1 MTHRGFGFY
10 SDLITLS
17 KTLFWFQKMSDCNHE
32 AITNTN
38 SKQVGFIND
47 KRLLNSDNTNTPQ
60 KRVSIVRNSGNRY
73 LILNQSDGLRPVW
86 IAGGLG
92 EAMAAAYENGA

>member
-1 MTHRGFGFY
+1 
-10 SDLITLS
+10 
-17 KTLFWFQKMSDCNHE
+17 MSDSNPE

-38 SKQVGFIND
+38 SKRVGFIKD
-47 KRLLNSDNTNTPQ
+47 KGLLNVDNTNTPR
-60 KRVSIVRNSGNRY
+60 KRVAIVKNSGDRY

-92 EAMAAAYENGA
+92 AAMDAAYGD

>member
-1 MTHRGFGFY
+1 
-10 SDLITLS
+10 
-17 KTLFWFQKMSDCNHE
+17 MSNSNHE

-38 SKQVGFIND
+38 SK
-47 KRLLNSDNTNTPQ
+47 
-60 KRVSIVRNSGNRY
+60 RVSIIKDSGDRY

-92 EAMAAAYENGA
+92 AAMDAAYGD

>member
-1 MTHRGFGFY
+1 M
-10 SDLITLS
+10 LNN
-17 KTLFWFQKMSDCNHE
+17 NHE

-38 SKQVGFIND
+38 SKQVGFIKD
-47 KRLLNSDNTNTPQ
+47 KVLLNVDNTNTPQ
-60 KRVSIVRNSGNRY
+60 KRVAIVKNSGGRY

-92 EAMAAAYENGA
+92 AAMDAAYKD

>member
-1 MTHRGFGFY
+1 
-10 SDLITLS
+10 
-17 KTLFWFQKMSDCNHE
+17 MSDCNHE

-47 KRLLNSDNTNTPQ
+47 KESLNINNTNTPQ
-60 KRVSIVRNSGNRY
+60 KRVSIVKNSGNRY

-86 IAGGLG
+86 IAGDLG
-92 EAMAAAYENGA
+92 EAMAAAYRTKG

>member
-1 MTHRGFGFY
+1 
-10 SDLITLS
+10 
-17 KTLFWFQKMSDCNHE
+17 MSNNNHE

-38 SKQVGFIND
+38 SKQVGFIKD
-47 KRLLNSDNTNTPQ
+47 KGLLNVDNTNTPQ
-60 KRVSIVRNSGNRY
+60 KRVSIVKNSGNRY

-92 EAMAAAYENGA
+92 DAMAAAYENGGR

>member
-1 MTHRGFGFY
+1 
-10 SDLITLS
+10 
-17 KTLFWFQKMSDCNHE
+17 MSNSNPE

-38 SKQVGFIND
+38 SKQVGFITD
-47 KRLLNSDNTNTPQ
+47 KGLLNVDNTNTPQ
-60 KRVSIVRNSGNRY
+60 KRVSIVKNSGGRY

-92 EAMAAAYENGA
+92 DAMAAAYENGGR

>member
-1 MTHRGFGFY
+1 
-10 SDLITLS
+10 
-17 KTLFWFQKMSDCNHE
+17 MSDSNPE

-38 SKQVGFIND
+38 SKQVGFIKD
-47 KRLLNSDNTNTPQ
+47 KGLLNGDNTNTPR
-60 KRVSIVRNSGNRY
+60 KRVSIVKNSGDRY

-92 EAMAAAYENGA
+92 AAMDAAYGD

>member
-1 MTHRGFGFY
+1 MT
-10 SDLITLS
+10 SS
-17 KTLFWFQKMSDCNHE
+17 NHE

-47 KRLLNSDNTNTPQ
+47 KRLLNVDNRNTPQ
-60 KRVSIVRNSGNRY
+60 KRVSIVKNSGGRY

-86 IAGGLG
+86 IAGDLG
-92 EAMAAAYENGA
+92 DAMAVAYENGGRASYHQPLARSGD

>member
-1 MTHRGFGFY
+1 
-10 SDLITLS
+10 
-17 KTLFWFQKMSDCNHE
+17 MSDSNLE

-38 SKQVGFIND
+38 SKQVGFIKDNG
-47 KRLLNSDNTNTPQ
+47 LLNVDNINTPR
-60 KRVSIVRNSGNRY
+60 KRVSIVKNSGDRY

-92 EAMAAAYENGA
+92 AAMDAAYGD

>member
-1 MTHRGFGFY
+1 
-10 SDLITLS
+10 
-17 KTLFWFQKMSDCNHE
+17 MSNSNHE

-38 SKQVGFIND
+38 SKQVGFVND
-47 KRLLNSDNTNTPQ
+47 KELLSVRNTNTSQ
-60 KRVSIVRNSGNRY
+60 KRVAIVKDSVGRY

-92 EAMAAAYENGA
+92 AAMDAAYGD

>member
-1 MTHRGFGFY
+1 
-10 SDLITLS
+10 
-17 KTLFWFQKMSDCNHE
+17 MSNSNHE

-38 SKQVGFIND
+38 SKQVGFITY
-47 KRLLNSDNTNTPQ
+47 KELLNVDNTNTPQ
-60 KRVSIVRNSGNRY
+60 KRVSIVKNSGDRY

-92 EAMAAAYENGA
+92 AAMDAAYGD

>member
-1 MTHRGFGFY
+1 
-10 SDLITLS
+10 
-17 KTLFWFQKMSDCNHE
+17 MSDSNPE

-38 SKQVGFIND
+38 SKQVGFIKDNG
-47 KRLLNSDNTNTPQ
+47 LLNGDNTNTPQ
-60 KRVSIVRNSGNRY
+60 KRVSIVKNSGDRY

-92 EAMAAAYENGA
+92 AAMDAAYGD